1 MKVYDVFTIDFKE
14 AGFSNNKYRCIQR
27 TVPMTVD
34 KAGIIQI
41 TAISYDDGIYQ
52 GKDPGQFHKMD

>member
-1 MKVYDVFTIDFKE
+1 
-14 AGFSNNKYRCIQR
+14 
-27 TVPMTVD
+27 MTVD

-52 GKDPGQFHKMD
+52 GKDPGNSHRMD

>member
-1 MKVYDVFTIDFKE
+1 
-14 AGFSNNKYRCIQR
+14 
-27 TVPMTVD
+27 MTVD

-52 GKDPGQFHKMD
+52 GKDPGQFPQDGIDQST